1 MRLDSPLV
9 CICVPTYNAATTVR
23 ETIESIL
30 SQTYPNLILHVS
42 DNASRDDT
50 IKIIEAINDSRVH
63 IHRNDTNV
71 GGEGN
76 FNRCIQL
83 AEGKYTAIFHADDVY
98 EPEMLAK
105 QVAFLEN
112 NPEAAAVFTE
122 AILINNSG
130 KKIGR
135 LCLPNNFT
143 SFNCLYDFST
153 IFKSVLQYSNFLV
166 CPSVLV
172 RTEVYKSDV
181 QAWNGGDF
189 RTSADLDVW
198 LRILRHHVIGIIQEP
213 LMQYRISVAQ
223 HSEKLR
229 SRTSK
234 SDLFLV
240 IDYYVSQQYVKDLL
254 KPIDW
259 MHYKWL
265 QRTDRVVRAVNYY
278 LLKDEKNAKELCFD
292 VFSFDAF
299 RAASNSFR
307 GLITLLVGVL
317 LRFFIITH
325 LSCIGVPLL
334 RSLKRLAG
342 K

>member
-1 MRLDSPLV
+1 MSHDLPLV
-9 CICVPTYNAATTVR
+9 CVCVPTYNAESTVQ

-30 SQTYPNLILHVS
+30 SQSYPNLVIHIS
-42 DNASRDDT
+42 DNASTDDT

-63 IHRNDTNV
+63 IHRHDTNV

-83 AEGKYTAIFHADDVY
+83 AEGKYTAIFHADDLY
-98 EPEMLAK
+98 EREMLAT

-112 NPEAAAVFTE
+112 NPEAGAVFTE
-122 AILINNSG
+122 ASLIDNSG
-130 KKIGR
+130 EKIGQ
-135 LCLPNNFT
+135 LCLPGNFA
-143 SFNCLYDFST
+143 SNGLYDFST
-153 IFKSVLQYSNFLV
+153 IFRSVLQYSNFLV

-172 RTEVYKSDV
+172 RTEVYKLDV
-181 QAWNGGDF
+181 QAWNGGKF

-198 LRILRHHVIGIIQEP
+198 FRILRHHLIGIIPEP
-213 LMQYRISVAQ
+213 LMQYRISQAQ

-229 SRTSK
+229 SRTSQ

-240 IDYYVSQQYVKDLL
+240 IDYYLSQQYVKDLL

-259 MHYKWL
+259 AHYGWL

-292 VFSFDAF
+292 IFSFDAF

-307 GLITLLVGVL
+307 GLITVSIGVL

-325 LSCIGVPLL
+325 LSWIGLPLL